1 MLLLLSLCSGSGWS
15 LWKKHGN
22 LTCSYT
28 NKVNAPINYIHASS
42 ERRGPMIPSPFH
54 NKVLMPN
61 RASNLSY
68 KVINL
73 IRKDGAP
80 RNQLISHLIPLY
92 EEMRFISLSTFVV
105 YWSWQAEHTRPKCKL
120 TLASV
125 KFPAGWDGNSFEVK
139 RTYVAREG
147 WVWFSLELPAQ
158 DHKQFSYDHL
168 ETAFTSLLV
177 GVEQAYEL
185 CRLMR
190 MLCLCLHYFVE
201 AVLQNSNQRGSSVC
215 ISFSFTVS
223 FLYMTSS
230 QYPFH

>member
-1 MLLLLSLCSGSGWS
+1 MS
-15 LWKKHGN
+15 
-22 LTCSYT
+22 
-28 NKVNAPINYIHASS
+28 PF
-42 ERRGPMIPSPFH
+42 PFH

-92 EEMRFISLSTFVV
+92 EEMCFISFTTFVV

-139 RTYVAREG
+139 CTYVAREG

-177 GVEQAYEL
+177 GVEEAYEPCLCRSQACEL
-185 CRLMR
+185 CRVMR
-190 MLCLCLHYFVE
+190 MLCLCLHYFVK
-201 AVLQNSNQRGSSVC
+201 AVLQNSNQRGSSGC